1 MALPGIHS
9 YYNVPI
15 YESGNVNKNEAA
27 GTDKA
32 LESAAAQTKDAPPE
46 ENTPEENPA
55 PKTSEPSQFTFDF
68 KKSNPFHLIAA
79 TSPVEDI
86 DVEKALS
93 EMKKDAVLEP
103 YKYFV
108 NPANLGTDQDGT
120 VRIKNMTKK

>member
-15 YESGNVNKNEAA
+15 YDNGNVNKNEAV
-27 GTDKA
+27 GMDKA
-32 LESAAAQTKDAPPE
+32 QESAAAQSKEAPSK
-46 ENTPEENPA
+46 ENTQEENPA
-55 PKTSEPSQFTFDF
+55 PRTSEPSQFTFDF
-68 KKSNPFHLIAA
+68 KKGNPFHLIAA
-79 TSPVEDI
+79 TSPVEDL

-108 NPANLGTDQDGT
+108 NPANLGTDEDGT
-120 VRIKNMTKK
+120 VRIKNMTRN